1 MGDPRP
7 IILTALLEEAAQAR
21 VDDLR
26 RRHFPPE
33 RNHLD
38 AHLTLFHHLPG
49 DHIAEITDEV
59 SRAADRPAPHARVA
73 GPRLLGRGVAFALDC
88 LELADLRAG
97 LARTWAS
104 WLTRQDA
111 GKKDLHVTVQN
122 KVAPGEASA
131 LQDALTS
138 GFEPYDVAV
147 TGLALWRYD
156 GGPWEPGPRFPFAG

>member
-1 MGDPRP
+1 MDDRP
-7 IILTALLEEAAQAR
+7 VVLTAVLEPSTQDRFDE
-21 VDDLR
+21 LR

-49 DHIAEITDEV
+49 SESDAIADEV
-59 SRAADRPAPHARVA
+59 RRATERPSPTARVT

-88 LELADLRAG
+88 PELAGLRAD
-97 LARTWAS
+97 LARTWSA

-111 GKKDLHVTVQN
+111 GKTDLHVTVQN
-122 KVAPGEASA
+122 KVTPEQARALHASLA
-131 LQDALTS
+131 AEFT
-138 GFEPYDVAV
+138 PYDVPV

-156 GGPWEPGPRFPFAG
+156 GGPWEPGPCSPFRG